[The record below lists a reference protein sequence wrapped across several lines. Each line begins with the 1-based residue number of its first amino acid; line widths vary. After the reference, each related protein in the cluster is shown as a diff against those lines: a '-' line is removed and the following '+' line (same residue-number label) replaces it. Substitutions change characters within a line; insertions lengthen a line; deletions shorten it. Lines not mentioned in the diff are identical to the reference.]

1 MHIFLIQVLIALK
14 KNLADLKNSSVE
26 NRLLREQ
33 LPAFQVI
40 KSLKVLGTVYLK
52 IYEESISIP
61 KVVIVSYSSTDIL

>member
-33 LPAFQVI
+33 LPAFPVI
-40 KSLKVLGTVYLK
+40 KYLK
-52 IYEESISIP
+52 G
-61 KVVIVSYSSTDIL
+61 